1 MRGLVVQSGR
11 TLQVRPFVASGL
23 APRVAAVR
31 PLRARQERPSSK
43 RRIVRVAGRLRLNAR
58 VQWRSPGH
66 FVTTHVSSHPGPCAD
81 SALASAPAA
90 PAITLTEN
98 ALSHLRRMRERKGEG
113 LLLRMGVKSGGC
125 SGMS

>member
-1 MRGLVVQSGR
+1 MRGVVAQSGR

-23 APRVAAVR
+23 APRVAVVR
-31 PLRARQERPSSK
+31 PQGARQERPSA
-43 RRIVRVAGRLRLNAR
+43 RRHLLRVAGTSRLHAR
-58 VQWRSPGH
+58 VQWWSLDH
-66 FVTTHVSSHPGPCAD
+66 VVTTHVSSPPLTCAD

-90 PAITLTEN
+90 PAISLTEN